1 LGLIFRVNAVA
12 GSGDATSVAS
22 AECFGLDLHA
32 KTKMMFAA
40 PCLVMLLPL
49 PMLLK
54 ARLRRRATVFGVPR
68 RHAYWAAVLVGWWLV
83 HPAVLAHCVVTL
95 LTLRV
100 AGKDYALADL
110 SIEASDPAYQ
120 VTRRLAL
127 TLMFTFVPAVP
138 LYIFGQLYR
147 WRDALRSDWMTL
159 LVLMPEGPRIRLFYF
174 YGSYA
179 PARYYWEGAVFAVRT
194 AMVLLSALSS
204 TFVAHGKLQLIVFA
218 TTWVTLIHF
227 LFVFKFRPYA
237 RDVENKINNVAQGA
251 LLALLLSALGLS
263 LDEAKQESKG
273 FESMLLTFC
282 AALLIGTMGVLA
294 TAFVGQCAQKRTEK
308 REQKAAAAACPGPA
322 TDAVAEDSPKQQGD
336 EQAAAR
342 APMFENPMHG
352 QGAAPDQRADAP
364 MARSAAGVGVA
375 LAGRTHTSTAA
386 GCPTRAHLA
395 ATTDVRLED
404 ALSYSSSS
412 SSSSSSAT
420 DGDGGAPQTD
430 I

>member
-1 LGLIFRVNAVA
+1 MGLIFRVNAVA

-95 LTLRV
+95 LTLSV
-100 AGKDYALADL
+100 AGKEYALADL
-110 SIEASDPAYQ
+110 SIEASGPAYQ

-147 WRDALRSDWMTL
+147 WREALRSDWMSSG
-159 LVLMPEGPRIRLFYF
+159 LMPEGPRIRLFYF
-174 YGSYA
+174 FGSYA
-179 PARYYWEGAVFAVRT
+179 PARYYWEGVVFAVRT
-194 AMVLLSALSS
+194 AMVLLTALSS

-237 RDVENKINNVAQGA
+237 RDVENKINNVTQGA

-322 TDAVAEDSPKQQGD
+322 TDAVAVDSLKQQGD

-342 APMFENPMHG
+342 AFTFENPMHG

-386 GCPTRAHLA
+386 GCPARYLA

-404 ALSYSSSS
+404 VY